1 MTGPVRGFGT
11 LAGATEWHTRLQK
24 LEAEVTQFRVDV
36 DGVST
41 GHVHL
46 HVVGEW
52 FVTSVLVGV
61 WLAKMDRALTAG
73 EEGVTRVL
81 QSDAEI

>member
-1 MTGPVRGFGT
+1 MTGPIRGFGA
-11 LAGATEWHTRLQK
+11 LAGATERHTRLQE
-24 LEAEVTQFRVDV
+24 LEAEVAQFRVDV
-36 DGVST
+36 DSVST
-41 GHVHL
+41 GHVNL

-73 EEGVTRVL
+73 EEGITRVL
-81 QSDAEI
+81 QPDAEI